1 MKHLALCM
9 CVALTS
15 VVTQGMCDKTSEPFE
30 GRIGHQPS
38 VSVTARIW
46 MAGSLTA
53 DEWHRYTTVEL
64 QAAFK
69 NIETKRDGSPNMRRL
84 TGKEC
89 AWLAQ
94 QPDGVE
100 KLNALPKWMTRSHRP
115 QKTTYRSVNIWERAY
130 HKLIKRVKHR
140 PYKKQKIDAP
150 RTLDLSDKNLRE
162 AKETD
167 IH

>member
-9 CVALTS
+9 YVALTS

-30 GRIGHQPS
+30 GWIGHQPS

-53 DEWHRYTTVEL
+53 HELNRYTTVGL

-100 KLNALPKWMTRSHRP
+100 KLKALPKWMTRSHRP
-115 QKTTYRSVNIWERAY
+115 QSVNIWERAY

-150 RTLDLSDKNLRE
+150 RNLDLSDKNLRK

-167 IH
+167 SI